1 MKRFLFHYL
10 ASHFLADRN
19 STTTNK
25 EEKEQ
30 EIWRTQTNLWWFFL
44 SFVVGLWLARKKKS
58 QPKTTEGYDYY
69 LSPSIFSSF
78 VYINFS
84 KDESENRRG
93 NNLLYPSVSSHLCL
107 GFGYII
113 KHSVQ
118 IPDDESRHHPTAI
131 SQRTSHKKIAF
142 LFSGIAFGIG
152 SLEAV
157 GRFAKY
163 YSDAH
168 GR

>member
-1 MKRFLFHYL
+1 LFLGSQWSIILGYRRFSVKSLL
-10 ASHFLADRN
+10 VCEPSETNQEWRDRPL
-19 STTTNK
+19 TPK
-25 EEKEQ
+25 IE
-30 EIWRTQTNLWWFFL
+30 
-44 SFVVGLWLARKKKS
+44 S
-58 QPKTTEGYDYY
+58 QDIIIDSSTEGYDYY

-118 IPDDESRHHPTAI
+118 IPDDESRHRSPRAKKCYPT
-131 SQRTSHKKIAF
+131 
-142 LFSGIAFGIG
+142 SGR
-152 SLEAV
+152 AV
-157 GRFAKY
+157 NPK
-163 YSDAH
+163 SWLVNMH
-168 GR
+168 ILCTPWLIK

>member
-1 MKRFLFHYL
+1 MVMANIFGY
-10 ASHFLADRN
+10 
-19 STTTNK
+19 
-25 EEKEQ
+25 EKKNE
-30 EIWRTQTNLWWFFL
+30 
-44 SFVVGLWLARKKKS
+44 RKKKKKHLFS
-58 QPKTTEGYDYY
+58 PFFHPSVHQIYEPKTTEGYDYY

-118 IPDDESRHHPTAI
+118 IPDDESRHRSPRAKKCYPT
-131 SQRTSHKKIAF
+131 
-142 LFSGIAFGIG
+142 SGR
-152 SLEAV
+152 AV
-157 GRFAKY
+157 NPK
-163 YSDAH
+163 S
-168 GR
+168 

>member
-1 MKRFLFHYL
+1 MTPKI
-10 ASHFLADRN
+10 
-19 STTTNK
+19 
-25 EEKEQ
+25 E
-30 EIWRTQTNLWWFFL
+30 
-44 SFVVGLWLARKKKS
+44 S
-58 QPKTTEGYDYY
+58 QDIIIDSSTEGYDYY

>member
-118 IPDDESRHHPTAI
+118 IPDDESRHRSPRAKKCYPT
-131 SQRTSHKKIAF
+131 
-142 LFSGIAFGIG
+142 SGR
-152 SLEAV
+152 AV
-157 GRFAKY
+157 NPK
-163 YSDAH
+163 SWLVNMH
-168 GR
+168 ILCTPWLIK